1 MEIVEKQPGK
11 TRAVIDS
18 VVTKCGF
25 VGAISIVLMMFI
37 TVTDVVLRYIFIM
50 PLKGSFEITQYL
62 MVISVAMTFAY
73 TAMRDSH
80 VNVDIFIHKLPP
92 HVQTDISGMIFLT
105 SCFFVCLIAWQTAAQ
120 AIIIRETGSYSML
133 LHIPDFIFIW
143 VLFAGYC
150 LLALIFLLNFI
161 DSVNAVLKLKNI
173 DIISMIL
180 GSVVLI
186 FLCLTPFYGI
196 DYSAHLNP
204 ALFGIVGMVFL
215 ALLLFSGMEVGIA
228 LALTGFLGMVF
239 LTCCSSGLTLLAT
252 VPYRAV
258 ASYDL
263 SIIPLFILMGMFA
276 FYSGL
281 GKDIYWTMYTWLGQL
296 PGGLAMASVG
306 ACAGFAAISGSSLA
320 TSATMGTVA
329 LPEMKRYN
337 YSNRLATGC
346 IAAGGTIGILIPPSV
361 ILVLYGI
368 ITEQSIGELFLAGFI
383 PGVLE
388 AMFYITTIYIL
399 CKRNPLLGPPGPKT
413 TLTEKV
419 TSLKGSWGII
429 VLFVAV
435 MGGIYSGICSP
446 TEAAGIGAFGTF
458 LFTLFRR
465 KLTWTTFYDS
475 IMESGKTA
483 CMIFLI
489 MIGAQIFGYFLSVTR
504 LPFNLAGFVTG
515 LQVNRYLILLI
526 IVLVYFFLG
535 CMMDAIAMILITVP
549 IFFPVV
555 TALGFDPLWFGI
567 IIVRMA
573 EIGGLSPPLGMNV
586 FIIKGVAKDVPLKD
600 IFHGIFPF
608 LIADICHVS
617 LLIAIPQISLFLPNL
632 LRYTS

>member
-1 MEIVEKQPGK
+1 MSDRSPGK
-11 TRAVIDS
+11 TRAIIETI
-18 VVTKCGF
+18 VTICGF
-25 VGAISIVLMMFI
+25 AGGISIVLMMFI
-37 TVTDVVLRYIFIM
+37 TVIDVVLRYIFNQ

-73 TAMRDSH
+73 CALRDSH
-80 VNVDIFIHKLPP
+80 VNVDLFLHKFPP
-92 HVQTDISGMIFLT
+92 HLQTDINGMISIT
-105 SCFFVCLIAWQTAAQ
+105 SCFFVCLIAWQTAVQ
-120 AIIIRETGSYSML
+120 AITIRATGSFSML
-133 LHIPDFIFIW
+133 LHIPDFIFVW

-150 LLALIFLLNFI
+150 LLALMFLLNFI
-161 DSVNAVLKLKNI
+161 NSVKEALTLKLR
-173 DIISMIL
+173 DILLMLL
-180 GSVVLI
+180 GAVALI
-186 FLCLTPFYGI
+186 FVVMTPFYEI
-196 DYSAHLNP
+196 NYSAYLNP
-204 ALFGIVGMVFL
+204 ALFGIVGMAFL
-215 ALLLFSGMEVGIA
+215 SLLLFSGMEVGIA
-228 LALTGFLGMVF
+228 LALTGFLGMAF
-239 LTCCSSGLTLLAT
+239 LTSRSSGLTLLAT
-252 VPYRAV
+252 VPYSAI

-263 SIIPLFILMGMFA
+263 SIIPLFIMMGMFA

-281 GKDIYWTMYTWLGQL
+281 GKDIYWTMYKWLGRM

-383 PGVLE
+383 PGILQ
-388 AMFYITTIYIL
+388 ALFYMITISIL
-399 CKRNPLLGPPGPKT
+399 CKRNPALGPPGPKAT
-413 TLTEKV
+413 FSERIR
-419 TSLKGSWGII
+419 SLKGSWGIL
-429 VLFVAV
+429 VLFVVV
-435 MGGIYSGICSP
+435 MGGIYTGICSP

-458 LFTLFRR
+458 LFTLLRR
-465 KLTWTTFYDS
+465 KLSWTTFYDS

-515 LQVNRYLILLI
+515 LHLNRYLILLI
-526 IVLVYFFLG
+526 IILVYFFLG

-555 TALGFDPLWFGI
+555 TALGFDPIWFGI
-567 IIVRMA
+567 IIVKMA

-586 FIIKGVAKDVPLKD
+586 FVMKGVAKDVPLKD
-600 IFHGIFPF
+600 IFHGIIPF
-608 LIADICHVS
+608 LISDICHVS
-617 LLIAIPQISLFLPNL
+617 LLIALPQIALFLPSL
-632 LRYTS
+632 LR

>member
-1 MEIVEKQPGK
+1 MSDKAPGK
-11 TRAVIDS
+11 TKAIIEAI
-18 VVTKCGF
+18 VTICGF
-25 VGAISIVLMMFI
+25 TGGISIVLMMFI
-37 TVTDVVLRYIFIM
+37 TVIDVVLRYIFNQ

-73 TAMRDSH
+73 CAMRDSH
-80 VNVDIFIHKLPP
+80 VNVDLFIHTLPP
-92 HVQTDISGMIFLT
+92 HLQTDISGMISIT
-105 SCFFVCLIAWQTAAQ
+105 GCFFICLIAWQTAAQ
-120 AIIIRETGSYSML
+120 AISIRATGSFSML
-133 LHIPDFIFIW
+133 LHIPDFIFVW

-150 LLALIFLLNFI
+150 LLALMLFLNFI
-161 DSVNAVLKLKNI
+161 SSLKEALTFKLR
-173 DIISMIL
+173 DILLMLL
-180 GSVVLI
+180 GSAVLI
-186 FLCLTPFYGI
+186 FVCLTPFYGI
-196 DYSAHLNP
+196 NYSSYLNP
-204 ALFGIVGMVFL
+204 ALFGIVGMGFL
-215 ALLLFSGMEVGIA
+215 TLLLFSGMEVGIA

-239 LTCCSSGLTLLAT
+239 LTGRSSGLTLLAT
-252 VPYRAV
+252 VPYSAV

-263 SIIPLFILMGMFA
+263 SIIPLFIMMGMFA

-281 GKDIYWTMYTWLGQL
+281 GKDIYWTMYKWLGHL

-329 LPEMKRYN
+329 LPEMKRYH

-383 PGVLE
+383 PGILE
-388 AMFYITTIYIL
+388 ALFYMTTIFIL

-413 TLTEKV
+413 TFMEKFS
-419 TSLKGSWGII
+419 SLKGSWGIL
-429 VLFVAV
+429 VLFLAV
-435 MGGIYSGICSP
+435 MGGIYTGICSP

-465 KLTWTTFYDS
+465 KLSWPSFYDS

-515 LQVNRYLILLI
+515 LQMNRYVILLI
-526 IVLVYFFLG
+526 IVSVYFFLG

-555 TALGFDPLWFGI
+555 TALGFDPIWFGI

-586 FIIKGVAKDVPLKD
+586 FIMKGVAKDIPLKE
-600 IFHGIFPF
+600 IYHGIFPF

-632 LRYTS
+632 LKYSP